1 MVHYVKNVE
10 AEAQIPG
17 PFKVDKRDK
26 GTSVLGKA
34 TSLR

>member
-1 MVHYVKNVE
+1 MVHYVKTIE